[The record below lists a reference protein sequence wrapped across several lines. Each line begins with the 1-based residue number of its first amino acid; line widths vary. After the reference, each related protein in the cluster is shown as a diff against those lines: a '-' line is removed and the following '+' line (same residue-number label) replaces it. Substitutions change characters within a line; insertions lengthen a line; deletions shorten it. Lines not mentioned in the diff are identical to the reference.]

1 MTEYRLNKA
10 EKVSVT
16 INNVAKT
23 KIYNGKSIVTYSN
36 YIRLAPNTVYKTD
49 DEAMLNFFRNY
60 RRKVR
65 YTAEIERAL
74 KDNNVPYEIE
84 FCRSCGGKIKKISYR
99 LVEVLDNE

>member
-23 KIYNGKSIVTYSN
+23 KVINGKSIVTYSN

-49 DEAMLNFFRNY
+49 DEAMLNFFRAY
-60 RRKVR
+60 KRKVR

-74 KDNNVPYEIE
+74 EENNVPYEIE
-84 FCRSCGGKIKKISYR
+84 MCRSCGGKIKKISYR
-99 LVEVLDNE
+99 VVEVLDNE

>member
-23 KIYNGKSIVTYSN
+23 KEINGKSIVTYSN

-49 DEAMLNFFRNY
+49 DEAMLNFFRAY
-60 RRKVR
+60 KRKVR

-74 KDNNVPYEIE
+74 KENGVPYEIE
-84 FCRSCGGKIKKISYR
+84 MCRSCGGKIKKISYR
-99 LVEVLDNE
+99 VVEVLDNE

>member
-23 KIYNGKSIVTYSN
+23 KVINGKSIVTYSN

-49 DEAMLNFFRNY
+49 DEAMLNFFRAY
-60 RRKVR
+60 KRKVR

-74 KDNNVPYEIE
+74 KENNVPYEIE
-84 FCRSCGGKIKKISYR
+84 MCRSCGGKIKKISYR
-99 LVEVLDNE
+99 VVEVLDNE

>member
-1 MTEYRLNKA
+1 MANYRLNKA

-23 KIYNGKSIVTYSN
+23 KIINGKSIVTYSN
-36 YIRLAPNTVYKTD
+36 YIRLAPDKVYDTD

-60 RRKVR
+60 KRKVR

-74 KDNNVPYEIE
+74 MDNNVPYEIE
-84 FCRSCGGKIKKISYR
+84 YCKSCGGRVKKISYKV
-99 LVEVLDNE
+99 VEVME

>member
-23 KIYNGKSIVTYSN
+23 KVINGKSIVTYSN

-49 DEAMLNFFRNY
+49 DDAMLNFFRNY
-60 RRKVR
+60 KRKVR
-65 YTAEIERAL
+65 YTADIERAL
-74 KDNNVPYEIE
+74 KQNNVPYEIE

-99 LVEVLDNE
+99 VVEVLDNE

>member
-23 KIYNGKSIVTYSN
+23 KIINGKSIVTYSN

-49 DEAMLNFFRNY
+49 DEAMLNFFRAY
-60 RRKVR
+60 KRKVR

-74 KDNNVPYEIE
+74 KENGVPYEIE
-84 FCRSCGGKIKKISYR
+84 MCRSCGGKIKKISYR
-99 LVEVLDNE
+99 VVEVLDNE

>member
-23 KIYNGKSIVTYSN
+23 KDINGKSIVTYSN

-49 DEAMLNFFRNY
+49 DEAMLNFFRAY
-60 RRKVR
+60 KRKVR

-74 KDNNVPYEIE
+74 KENNVPYEIE
-84 FCRSCGGKIKKISYR
+84 MCRSCGGKIKKISYR
-99 LVEVLDNE
+99 VVEVLDNE